1 MQNRFTQWN
10 AVDFFRSLTE
20 QNKLCQEKKFLFV
33 EISGLQ
39 GLEEALAQMQNHSN
53 FVFVQNNAA
62 GYTSLE
68 NTPHIRRVRTVFIAM
83 RHKLNDMAA
92 RRSAMET
99 IAEVH
104 RQFCSRL
111 IQERTRLQENMQY
124 LDNRINL
131 QEVSQYL
138 IPGTAICMFEISVDT
153 FIDLSYNPEHWQ

>member
-1 MQNRFTQWN
+1 
-10 AVDFFRSLTE
+10 
-20 QNKLCQEKKFLFV
+20 
-33 EISGLQ
+33 
-39 GLEEALAQMQNHSN
+39 
-53 FVFVQNNAA
+53 
-62 GYTSLE
+62 
-68 NTPHIRRVRTVFIAM
+68 VRTVFIAM

-153 FIDLSYNPEHWQ
+153 FIDLSYHPEHWQ